1 MLTPHSIIH
10 GDACFAYFNK
20 IWGTPGKSLG
30 CVVRG
35 QPVRG
40 DETCSD
46 RWMCRAGTHRT
57 PTELKHPTQY
67 ASQPACASGQASKF
81 SAECVLQHLLVE
93 AEISDHLT
101 QLRVPILKL
110 L

>member
-67 ASQPACASGQASKF
+67 DQRACASGQASKF
-81 SAECVLQHLLVE
+81 WAECVLQHLLVE